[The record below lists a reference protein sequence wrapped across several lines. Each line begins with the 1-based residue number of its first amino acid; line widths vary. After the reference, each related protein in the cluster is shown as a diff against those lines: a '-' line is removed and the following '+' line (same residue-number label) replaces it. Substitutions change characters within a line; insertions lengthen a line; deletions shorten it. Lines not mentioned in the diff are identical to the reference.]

1 MQNGL
6 IDESAID
13 KSVKR
18 VLKARFELG
27 EMDDPSKV
35 SWTKIPFSV
44 VASAAHDSLALKM
57 ARESMTLLLNKQ
69 NVLPLKRGN
78 LTVAVMGPNAKDS
91 VMMWGNYNGVP
102 AHTVTVWMAFVQ
114 LLEKEIN

>member
-1 MQNGL
+1 M
-6 IDESAID
+6 IDEKVID
-13 KSVKR
+13 RSVKKL
-18 VLKARFELG
+18 LKARFDLG

-44 VASAAHDSLALKM
+44 VASATHDSLALKM

-102 AHTVTVWMAFVQ
+102 AHTVTVLDGIRAA
-114 LLEKEIN
+114 LGKEIN